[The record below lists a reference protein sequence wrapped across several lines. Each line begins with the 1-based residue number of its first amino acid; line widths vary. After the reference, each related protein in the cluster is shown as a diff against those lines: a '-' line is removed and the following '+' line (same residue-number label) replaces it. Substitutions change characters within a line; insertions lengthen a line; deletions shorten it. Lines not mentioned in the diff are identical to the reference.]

1 MINTGIWIDRHKAH
15 IISIEDES
23 EIKQTIIESDVEDFN
38 VKGGSRSKTTWG
50 SQDKVSER
58 TYLERRK
65 LQLKNYFHKIMDNIN
80 YSDAIAIYGP
90 AYTKIHFKEEIKK
103 NNKTIF
109 EKIRIVKTEDSM
121 TDNQFKALVKSF
133 SNSINRI

>member
-15 IISIEDES
+15 IISIEDER
-23 EIKQTIIESDVEDFN
+23 EIEQTIESDVEDFN
-38 VKGGSRSKTTWG
+38 VKGGARSKTPWG
-50 SQDKVSER
+50 PQDNVSER
-58 TYLERRK
+58 TYMERRK

-80 YSDAIAIYGP
+80 TSDAIAIYGP
-90 AYTKIHFKEEIKK
+90 AETKTHFKEEIKK
-103 NNKTIF
+103 NNKSIY

-133 SNSINRI
+133 SNSINKI

>member
-1 MINTGIWIDRHKAH
+1 MINTGIWIDRRKAH
-15 IISIEDES
+15 IISFDEER
-23 EIKQTIIESDVEDFN
+23 EILQTIESDVEDFN
-38 VKGGSRSKTTWG
+38 VKGGARSKTPWG
-50 SQDKVSER
+50 PQDKVSER

-65 LQLKNYFHKIMDNIN
+65 LQLKNYFHKIMDNLN
-80 YSDAIAIYGP
+80 NSDAIAIYGP
-90 AYTKIHFKEEIKK
+90 ADTKIHFKEEIKK
-103 NNKTIF
+103 NNKIIF